1 MVALALLGA
10 LFGLTIPIASGIL
23 VDQIIPAADRR
34 RLGVICLFL
43 LVLTGSASIFQAM
56 QWLMV
61 ALGFV
66 GAALWRLRPRP
77 EHATA
82 GSVEDAAPTWSWVH
96 TEDYDDPA
104 QPETMAAP
112 DPETVIPES

>member
-1 MVALALLGA
+1 MLGVVLALVGCA
-10 LFGLTIPIASGIL
+10 
-23 VDQIIPAADRR
+23 
-34 RLGVICLFL
+34 
-43 LVLTGSASIFQAM
+43 
-56 QWLMV
+56 

-66 GAALWRLRPRP
+66 GAALGRLRPRP

-96 TEDYDDPA
+96 AEDYDDPA